1 MEQDTRLTREFFAR
15 DTLSVARDLL
25 GQRLVRTL
33 PSREGG
39 VTEGKR
45 VAGRIVE
52 LEAYI
57 GEEDEASH
65 ARPGRTARNAAMYAP
80 PGHAYVYLIYGMYHC
95 LNLVTEH
102 EGYPAAIL
110 VRALEPLEGLELMR
124 ERRDG
129 RPDEQLTSGPG
140 RLCQALSIDR
150 RLDGADLC
158 APGACLFVEADEPVP
173 DEKVA
178 VGPRIN
184 VRGNEAAL
192 KAPWRFTVQGNR
204 YVSR

>member
-1 MEQDTRLTREFFAR
+1 MQLRREFFAR
-15 DTLSVARDLL
+15 DTLIVARDLL

-33 PSREGG
+33 VSGEEGRAG
-39 VTEGKR
+39 GKR

-65 ARPGRTARNAAMYAP
+65 ASPGRTRRNAPMYGP

-95 LNLVTEH
+95 FNVVTER
-102 EGYPAAIL
+102 EGFPAAIL
-110 VRALEPLEGLELMR
+110 IRALEPLEGLEVMW
-124 ERRDG
+124 ERRGG
-129 RPDEQLTSGPG
+129 RSDEQLTSGPG
-140 RLCQALSIDR
+140 RLCEALSIDR
-150 RLDGADLC
+150 RLNGADLC
-158 APGACLFVEADEPVP
+158 TSDACLFVEADEPVS
-173 DEKVA
+173 DCQVA

-192 KAPWRFTVQGNR
+192 KAPWRFTIQGNR